1 MDRCARP
8 RCRCLAAAALLLAA
22 AALLALAAPAAA
34 GPMPF
39 IVPDGAVKLWADD
52 FDAPR
57 YNLNSTLWARVTG
70 KPQWQL
76 QTFTTDSTNLA
87 VAQSVAYINAVK
99 QGGSYTSARIR
110 SRASWHPGM
119 KLADGRT
126 LRSVHIQVRA
136 QVPSPGQG
144 LLASCLLEPV
154 ANTYG
159 AWPASGEIGL
169 ANLLNGMKSVE
180 QGIHF
185 GGAYPSNKHLEVW
198 TPQAN
203 DQPFSGGFHTF
214 AVDWTADTI
223 TTYMDSSITGKF
235 RSKRTDATN
244 GWWSAGARSNTRAPF
259 DKPFALSLFV
269 AVGDPWTGAPA
280 ANTPFPAT
288 LAVDFVRV
296 WGVPA

>member
-1 MDRCARP
+1 MSRWAQP
-8 RCRCLAAAALLLAA
+8 RCCRRLAAAVVLAAALLL
-22 AALLALAAPAAA
+22 LAAPAAA
-34 GPMPF
+34 GPIPF
-39 IVPDGAVKLWADD
+39 LVPDGAVKLWADD

-57 YNLNSTLWARVTG
+57 YNLNTTLWARVTG
-70 KPQWQL
+70 KPEWQL
-76 QTFTTDSTNLA
+76 QTFTSDSANLA
-87 VAQSVAYINAVK
+87 VANSVAYINAVK
-99 QGGSYTSARIR
+99 QGGAYTSARIR
-110 SRASWHPGM
+110 SRASWYPGM

-126 LRSVHIQVRA
+126 LKSVHIQVRA

-154 ANTYG
+154 SNKYG
-159 AWPASGEIGL
+159 AWPASGEIGV
-169 ANLLNGMKSVE
+169 ANLLNGMKSLE

-185 GGAYPSNKHLEVW
+185 GGAYPNNKHQEVW

-203 DQPFSGGFHTF
+203 DQPYSGGFHTF
-214 AVDWTADTI
+214 AVDWAANTI
-223 TTYMDSSITGKF
+223 TTYMDGSVTGKF
-235 RSKRTDATN
+235 RSKRTDATS

-259 DKPFALSLFV
+259 DQPFALSLFV

-280 ANTPFPAT
+280 GNTPFPAT